1 MIRRG
6 RRRLRVNVAHVDP
19 VKKGA
24 GFLDGEFRRLA
35 LSDAVCD
42 PVHAGKRI
50 YSWSPQILRQ
60 HQLRSVSICRGDIQ
74 AIVAPKY
81 SESSVMIEVDPVL
94 SAPEVGPSTA
104 ARTAGR
110 AVLLV

>member
-1 MIRRG
+1 MTDEKWFSIS
-6 RRRLRVNVAHVDP
+6 
-19 VKKGA
+19 
-24 GFLDGEFRRLA
+24 LA
-35 LSDAVCD
+35 L
-42 PVHAGKRI
+42 
-50 YSWSPQILRQ
+50 LFT
-60 HQLRSVSICRGDIQ
+60 
-74 AIVAPKY
+74 VATVPPKY